1 MYASRAAPHAPSPL
15 PKTES
20 NVIET
25 EIQTPAPTR
34 TKQSAMMAKRSGLVF
49 LSTAAGRVFHFLTQ
63 LVLANVLG
71 VAAFGAYTL
80 GFSVLSF
87 LSAMSQAG
95 LHQATVRFIA
105 IGRAKE
111 QPEMVRGAVRFAA
124 IRVVIVSILLGAA
137 LVFFR
142 EAIAIHVFRDAA
154 IAATLFWVGIVLPF
168 LCGLTWL
175 GFALRG
181 FRAVTA
187 ESIMRE
193 IANPGVFLL
202 LCLPAMGF
210 KILSPAV
217 AWLALLISTV
227 IALSYGLTR
236 LRKCL
241 RPYRNIPPVRGDK
254 GGRAFEMNTRGG
266 EHPPGPP
273 QGGNGEVIE
282 RNLGKE
288 MRRFSIPIWFSRLF
302 TTTMS
307 QGDRLMIGA
316 FSTVAQVGL
325 YHAAYRLAAF
335 QSLAMNSFVPMFST
349 AIAEAHARDDR
360 ATIIYYYRLVVRWAL
375 LVTMPIGLICL
386 VFGRNLLHLFGAE
399 FEAALPVL
407 FIVTLASFIDA
418 GVGPAGQFLQMIGR
432 ERAASAL
439 VIITA
444 LLTVGLN
451 VWLIPKYGAVGAAMG
466 TGIGLALLNLGRLLA
481 LRKFLGVF
489 PYSRLTLRLLVT
501 SSCAGALAWLAAP
514 LGIFAQAMILLV
526 LYVVGMRFFC
536 LHEDDRAMLERVGKS
551 MKARRFS

>member
-1 MYASRAAPHAPSPL
+1 
-15 PKTES
+15 
-20 NVIET
+20 VIET
-25 EIQTPAPTR
+25 EIQTPTSTR
-34 TKQSAMMAKRSGLVF
+34 TKQSATMAKRSGLVF
-49 LSTAAGRVFHFLTQ
+49 IGTAVGRVFHFLTQ

-105 IGRAKE
+105 MGRAKE

-124 IRVVIVSILLGAA
+124 IRVVIVSVLLGAA
-137 LVFFR
+137 LVLSR
-142 EAIAIHVFRDAA
+142 EMIALHIFRDATM
-154 IAATLFWVGIVLPF
+154 AATLFWVGIVLPF

-193 IANPGVFLL
+193 IASPGIFLL
-202 LCLPAMGF
+202 LCLLATGF
-210 KILSPAV
+210 KALSPTI
-217 AWLALLISTV
+217 AWLALLLSV
-227 IALSYGLTR
+227 IIAMSYGLSR
-236 LRKCL
+236 LRNCL
-241 RPYRNIPPVRGDK
+241 RPFLANPPLRGAGGCRSDTIARNQ
-254 GGRAFEMNTRGG
+254 

-273 QGGNGEVIE
+273 QRGNSE
-282 RNLGKE
+282 LGKE

-316 FSTVAQVGL
+316 FSSVAQVGL

-349 AIAEAHARDDR
+349 AIAEAHARDDHD
-360 ATIIYYYRLVVRWAL
+360 TIIYYYRLVVRWAL

-386 VFGRNLLHLFGAE
+386 VFGRNLLHMFGAE

-439 VIITA
+439 VIIAA

-489 PYSRLTLRLLVT
+489 PYNWLTLRLLIM
-501 SSCAGALAWLAAP
+501 SACAGTLAWLAAP
-514 LGIFAQAMILLV
+514 LGSIAQGMILFV
-526 LYVVGMRFFC
+526 LYVVGMRLFC
-536 LHEDDRAMLERVGKS
+536 LHEDDREMLERVG
-551 MKARRFS
+551 RRFTARE